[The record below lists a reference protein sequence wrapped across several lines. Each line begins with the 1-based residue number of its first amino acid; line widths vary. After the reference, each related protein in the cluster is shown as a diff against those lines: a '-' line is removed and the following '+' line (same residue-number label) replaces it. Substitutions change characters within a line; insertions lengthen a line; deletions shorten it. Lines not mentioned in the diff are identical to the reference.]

1 MKKHNIA
8 VFFDRD
14 GVVNMRAVKDYI
26 KSEDEFQF
34 LPDFLDFF
42 PKVLKSNYLTFLI
55 TNQQGVGKGV
65 MTLEQLKE
73 VLTYMQ
79 NQLKEKF
86 GKGFDDIFYCIDLAG
101 SESYFRKPNPGMIL
115 QAVDKWALDKENSW
129 VIGDSPSD
137 VTAGRRAGLKTVL
150 IGDYKKNEIT
160 DADYIINNLFVI
172 SDVVPILH
180 D

>member
-1 MKKHNIA
+1 MNKSNKA

-42 PKVLKSNYLTFLI
+42 PKVIDSGYLAFLI

-65 MTLEQLKE
+65 MTIEQLKE
-73 VLTYMQ
+73 VLSFMQ
-79 NQLKEKF
+79 NQLKGKF
-86 GKGFDDIFYCIDLAG
+86 GKGFDEIFYCTDLADSG
-101 SESYFRKPNPGMIL
+101 SYFRKPNPGMIL
-115 QAVDKWALDKENSW
+115 QAVDKWNIVKENSW

-137 VTAGRRAGLKTVL
+137 AKAGRRAGLRTVL
-150 IGDYKKNEIT
+150 IGNYKAGDCLE
-160 DADYIINNLFVI
+160 ADYIIKNLFAI
-172 SDVVPILH
+172 EDVVPIL
-180 D
+180 